1 MDEDQRWARLER
13 RVDDLESELRRLRAS
28 LDTRGSV
35 SAEKRPLAPPV
46 ALRPPTASEVG
57 AMSSSLPSMSPMS
70 PMSPGAHRS
79 GSPVVDTETVLK
91 WGGVVLVVLAIAFA
105 VSTAIARGWIGP
117 ELQLAGAVA
126 FGVGLVVLGLRL
138 QPSRPRWTPALCGA
152 GVVALHVTFAS
163 SLFLDQVDARVALAL
178 TLVVAGGGMVVARRI
193 AVEGVAVATLVA
205 AAIGTAVI
213 EPSDPGFVV
222 TVSCAGIVALAA
234 VLFGTV
240 QRWYVL
246 RLAAQLIAAAVGLV
260 AAVTASGSAENVA
273 AAVVAAATA
282 ASLVR
287 SPSLGA
293 PEPLARQ
300 LEVQAAALAAPWA
313 FLVVVGVAEIDDRRG
328 PVAWSAF
335 AVAGVAGIVAV
346 ALRRWNIHSH
356 TVSLVVGASIVASI
370 GFAALLDAPGAFLAL
385 SVQGAGLVVLAR
397 TMDAQRRVQ
406 LNGVVLLAIA
416 GTGVLAGSLDAWNTD
431 APLVDDLVRLAAL
444 GVLVVGLWQLRE
456 RAALTIGA
464 VTMIVL
470 VMVWLG
476 SVLGHLPQGQAI
488 VSASWAIVGVA
499 VLLVGVARKVP
510 EAGTVGL
517 VVLGVTVG
525 KLLTVDLQEVDTL
538 WRAGL
543 FLVIGLGLMRLGFV
557 LPRLTAAGRPASEL
571 DADVEAE

>member
-13 RVDDLESELRRLRAS
+13 RVDDLESELRRLRTS
-28 LDTRGSV
+28 LDTGGSV
-35 SAEKRPLAPPV
+35 SAVKRPLPPPV
-46 ALRPPTASEVG
+46 ALRPPTADQVG
-57 AMSSSLPSMSPMS
+57 ARSSSLPSMSPMTR
-70 PMSPGAHRS
+70 GVHRS

-117 ELQLAGAVA
+117 ELQLVGAVA
-126 FGVGLVVLGLRL
+126 FGVALVVLGLRL
-138 QPSRPRWTPALCGA
+138 QSSRPRWTSALCGA

-163 SLFLDQVDARVALAL
+163 SLFLDQIDARIALAL
-178 TLVVAGGGMVVARRI
+178 TLVVAGSGMVVARRI
-193 AVEGVAVATLVA
+193 AIEGVAVATLVA
-205 AAIGTAVI
+205 AAIGVAVI
-213 EPSDPGFVV
+213 ADSDPGFVV
-222 TVSCAGIVALAA
+222 TVACAGVMTLAA
-234 VLFGTV
+234 VVFGTV

-246 RLAAQLIAAAVGLV
+246 RLAAQLIAAVVGLV
-260 AAVTASGSAENVA
+260 AATAANGSAEVITAAAVA
-273 AAVVAAATA
+273 AAATVSFA
-282 ASLVR
+282 R

-300 LEVQAAALAAPWA
+300 LEVQAAALAPPWA
-313 FLVVVGVAEIDDRRG
+313 FLVVVGVADIDDRRG
-328 PVAWSAF
+328 LVAWSAF

-356 TVSLVVGASIVASI
+356 TVSLVVGASIVASV

-397 TMDAQRRVQ
+397 SMDAQRRVQ
-406 LNGVVLLAIA
+406 LNGIVLLAIA
-416 GTGVLAGSLDAWNTD
+416 GTGVLAGSLDAWQTD
-431 APLVDDLVRLAAL
+431 APLVEDLVRLAIL
-444 GVLVVGLWQLRE
+444 GVLVAGLWQLRE
-456 RAALTIGA
+456 RAALPIGA
-464 VTMIVL
+464 MTMIVL

-476 SVLGHLPQGQAI
+476 SVLVHLPQGQAI
-488 VSASWAIVGVA
+488 VSGSWAIVGVA
-499 VLLVGVARKVP
+499 VLLAGVARKVP

-557 LPRLTAAGRPASEL
+557 LPRLTAASRPAP
-571 DADVEAE
+571 DVEADERHAAGR